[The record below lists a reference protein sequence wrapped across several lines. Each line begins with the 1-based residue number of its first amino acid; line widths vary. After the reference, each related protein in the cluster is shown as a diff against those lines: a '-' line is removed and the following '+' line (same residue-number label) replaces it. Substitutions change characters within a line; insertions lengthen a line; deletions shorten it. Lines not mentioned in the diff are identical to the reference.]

1 MAKKLLPIYNID
13 NFRRF
18 TSENDFYANSIKR
31 HIAEH
36 HFTVTPH
43 KHDFYLTVLF
53 TKGSGTHDIDFTSY
67 AVKPLSAFT
76 LSPGQTHNW
85 NLSKD
90 IDGYVFFHTKNF
102 YDEAS
107 IASIKNF
114 PFFNSIHNPP
124 VVSITNKNKI
134 NTLFAE
140 IKVEYENNDPLKF
153 QKLHALVTLVYIE
166 LSRSYNKKEAPK
178 NQNYLSKVRQLE
190 DLIDVNFKT
199 MKHAHEYASLM
210 AMSEK
215 HLNRICKTCLNKTTA
230 DLITNRIIL
239 EAKRDLTH
247 TNLTVG
253 EVAEKLGYFDN
264 SYFARLFKK
273 KSGQTPIEFMKKNRH

>member
-1 MAKKLLPIYNID
+1 MAKKILPIYNID
-13 NFRRF
+13 NFRHF
-18 TSENDFYANSIKR
+18 SNENDFYANSIKK

-53 TKGSGTHDIDFTSY
+53 TKGRGTHNIDFTSY
-67 AVKPLSAFT
+67 KIKPGVAFT

-85 NLSKD
+85 TLSKD
-90 IDGYVFFHTKNF
+90 IDGYIFFHTKNF

-114 PFFNSIHNPP
+114 TFFNSIHNPP
-124 VVSITNKNKI
+124 VVSVTNKSKI
-134 NTLFAE
+134 NTLFAA
-140 IKVEYENNDPLKF
+140 IKLEYESNEPLKF

-166 LSRSYNKKEAPK
+166 LSRSYNKNEAPK

-199 MKHAHEYASLM
+199 IKHAHEYASLM

-215 HLNRICKTCLNKTTA
+215 HLNRISKTCLNKTTT
-230 DLITNRIIL
+230 DLITNRIML

-247 TNLTVG
+247 TNLNVS